1 MNGHGNE
8 TSLEDI
14 RWGCVFGARKCDTY
28 KMNPKS
34 YVLAH
39 KATETGSILGSL
51 GRGGGGGGV
60 GGKGQVSGPPVKSDR
75 YTVP

>member
-1 MNGHGNE
+1 
-8 TSLEDI
+8 
-14 RWGCVFGARKCDTY
+14 
-28 KMNPKS
+28 MNPKS

-51 GRGGGGGGV
+51 GRGGGGGGGGV